1 MRKALLMLLVL
12 LAAPVAAQERPVLA
26 PAVRAFVA
34 VDAPVVAL
42 TGVRVVDGT
51 GAPAREGQTV
61 VVRGTRIEAVG
72 PSRTTPVPA
81 GARVVDLE
89 GHTLMP
95 GLVSLHEHT
104 YFGGVRR
111 TVAMNASA
119 ALYLGSGVTTAMT
132 AGSQM
137 PYQELS
143 LKRTI
148 DAGAMPGPRLH
159 ISGPYITGGAPRPGS
174 FRVVQTPEE
183 AKRVVA
189 YWASEGATWFK
200 VLNGPGAV
208 LRAVIE
214 EAHARGLH
222 VSAHLC
228 AVSFSEAAAMGI
240 DALQHGFITNSEY
253 VPGRVPDVC
262 PAENMRAQADVD
274 VASPAVRESIR
285 RIVAGRAAVVSTLGV
300 YETFMPGRPLDARA
314 LEMLAPETRREVEA
328 NHAELP
334 ARSFTVPERLL
345 AKMMQW
351 ERAFVAAGG
360 LLGAGSDP
368 WGTGFLPG
376 FGNLRNYELL
386 VQAGFRP
393 EEAIQILTL
402 NGARILGEDADVG
415 SVAPGKRAD
424 LVIVR
429 GDPLAA
435 PARIYD
441 VTLVFRDGIG
451 YDAVRLRESV
461 KGKVGIF

>member
-1 MRKALLMLLVL
+1 MRHALLALL
-12 LAAPVAAQERPVLA
+12 LAAPLAAQERPALA
-26 PAVRAFVA
+26 PSARAFVA

-42 TGVRVVDGT
+42 TGVRLVDGT
-51 GAPAREGQTV
+51 GAPAREGHTV
-61 VVRGTRIEAVG
+61 VVRGTRIVAVG
-72 PSRTTPVPA
+72 PARTTPVPR
-81 GARVVDLE
+81 GARVMDLA

-104 YFGGVRR
+104 YFGGLRQ
-111 TVAMNASA
+111 TVPMNAGA

-132 AGSQM
+132 AGSQL
-137 PYQELS
+137 PHQELS
-143 LKRTI
+143 LKRMI
-148 DAGAMPGPRLH
+148 DSGTLPGPRLLVT
-159 ISGPYITGGAPRPGS
+159 GPYFTGGPGRGS
-174 FRVVQTPEE
+174 GGFVAVRDAAD
-183 AKRVVA
+183 AKRLVGL
-189 YWASEGATWFK
+189 WAAKGATWFK
-200 VLNGPGAV
+200 VHNGPTSV
-208 LRAVIE
+208 LRDVIQA
-214 EAHARGLH
+214 AHARGLR

-228 AVSFSEAAAMGI
+228 SVTFSEAAALGI

-253 VPGRVPDVC
+253 VPGKQPDVC
-262 PAENMRAQADVD
+262 PPENMRAQADVD
-274 VASPAVRESIR
+274 VASPAVQESIR

-300 YETFMPGRPLDARA
+300 YESFVPGRPLDARA
-314 LEMLAPETRREVEA
+314 LEMLAPATRREVEA
-328 NHAELP
+328 NHAGL
-334 ARSFTVPERLL
+334 AQRGFTVPERLL

-402 NGARILGEDADVG
+402 NGARILGEEARIG
-415 SVAPGKRAD
+415 SIAPGKQAD
-424 LVIVR
+424 LVVVR

-451 YDAVRLRESV
+451 YDAVRLRDSA
-461 KGKVGIF
+461 KGRVGVF